1 VNKAL
6 NLLRNFAL
14 IGGTAEGI
22 NAGPN
27 FRPSNYEERSIV
39 AQAARLT
46 FAQAPPVVP
55 LKQPFSFARV
65 ERAKP
70 NDRESTPMRVLI
82 VEDEP
87 NLGRQL
93 RSTLEGA
100 GYAVDLATD
109 GEDGHYLGSTESYD
123 AVILDLG
130 LPEVDGLTVLDRWRK
145 EGRKMPVLVLTA
157 RDSWS
162 DKVAGLDA
170 GADDY
175 LAKPFQTEELIAR
188 LRALIRRS
196 SGNSSSELIAGDIRL
211 DTRSGKVTKSG
222 EPVKLTA
229 QEYKLLS
236 YLMHHKGKVVSRTE
250 LIEHIYDQDFDRDS
264 NTIEVFV
271 TRIRKKLGADVITT
285 IRGLGYSLEEPV
297 EARTA

>member
-1 VNKAL
+1 
-6 NLLRNFAL
+6 
-14 IGGTAEGI
+14 
-22 NAGPN
+22 
-27 FRPSNYEERSIV
+27 
-39 AQAARLT
+39 
-46 FAQAPPVVP
+46 
-55 LKQPFSFARV
+55 
-65 ERAKP
+65 
-70 NDRESTPMRVLI
+70 MRILI

-87 NLGRQL
+87 TLGPQL
-93 RSTLEGA
+93 KATLEGN

-109 GEDGHYLGSTESYD
+109 GEDGHFLGSTEDYD
-123 AVILDLG
+123 AAILDLG
-130 LPEVDGLTVLDRWRK
+130 LPEVDGLTVLDRWRREK
-145 EGRKMPVLVLTA
+145 RNFPVLVLTA

-188 LRALIRRS
+188 LRALIRRAA
-196 SGNSSSELIAGDIRL
+196 GNASSELIAGKVRL
-211 DTRSGKVTKSG
+211 DTRSGRVTLDD

-236 YLMHHKGKVVSRTE
+236 YLLHHKGKVVSRTE

-271 TRIRKKLGADVITT
+271 TRIRKKLGADIITT
-285 IRGLGYSLEEPV
+285 IRGLGYQLDDPQG
-297 EARTA
+297 

>member
-1 VNKAL
+1 
-6 NLLRNFAL
+6 
-14 IGGTAEGI
+14 
-22 NAGPN
+22 
-27 FRPSNYEERSIV
+27 
-39 AQAARLT
+39 
-46 FAQAPPVVP
+46 
-55 LKQPFSFARV
+55 
-65 ERAKP
+65 
-70 NDRESTPMRVLI
+70 MRILI

-87 NLGRQL
+87 TLARQL
-93 RSTLEGA
+93 RQTLESS
-100 GYAVDLATD
+100 GYAVDSAHD
-109 GEDGHYLGSTESYD
+109 GEEGQFLGETESYD

-145 EGRKMPVLVLTA
+145 AGHVMPGLVLTA

-175 LAKPFQTEELIAR
+175 LAKPFQSEELIAR
-188 LRALIRRS
+188 LRALIRRA
-196 SGNSSSELIAGDIRL
+196 SGNASSELVAGDVRL
-211 DTRSGKVTKSG
+211 DTRSGRVTLAG

-264 NTIEVFV
+264 NTIEVFI
-271 TRIRKKLGADVITT
+271 TRIRKKLGADLITT
-285 IRGLGYSLEEPV
+285 IRGLGYSLDG
-297 EARTA
+297 